1 MNSLM
6 NGLKNQSNY
15 GLTQNGGV
23 KHVTTNSKLLDMFA
37 MGAAMR
43 NRQVDDIWN
52 MFAAAFDENPVYALK
67 CLFYI
72 RDVRG
77 GQGERRFFR
86 EGLKWLA
93 IKHPEAVMRNMEH
106 IPEFG
111 RWDDLYCFVGMNQ
124 DVENAAFALIKKQLM
139 LDLTCKTPSLLA
151 KWLKSE
157 NASSAETKQL
167 ALTTIKHLGVTNRQY
182 RKILSELRARI
193 NVLERLMSQ
202 NRWDEIEFDKIPSKA
217 GMIYK
222 NAFARHDVERMK
234 SEKNVQSY
242 ADFAKDTT
250 KKVNAKTLYPYEAVK
265 EAIRHMNY
273 STNRTNLNDTNRL
286 MINKYWDNL
295 EDYFKGAS
303 LNALCMV
310 DTSGSMTWHER
321 NGAKPIDVA
330 TSIGLY
336 CAEKAKGPFANHY
349 ISFSS
354 RPQLIEC
361 KGVDFCDKVYRI
373 ANANLCENTNIEA
386 AFDMLLSTAV
396 QNHVPQDDMPQN
408 IIVISDMEFD
418 CCRDY
423 RYGSRRETVM
433 ENIAHKWQMH
443 GYTMPHLIYWNVDAK
458 SENIPMLGKG
468 AISFVSGFSPSI
480 FQTIMTAKTGYDL
493 MMECLNK
500 ERYAVIK

>member
-1 MNSLM
+1 MTTFIDAMKMENDYIYTE
-6 NGLKNQSNY
+6 NGAIAHSST
-15 GLTQNGGV
+15 GT
-23 KHVTTNSKLLDMFA
+23 KLLDLFG
-37 MGAAMR
+37 MGAAYR
-43 NRQVDDIWN
+43 TRSEADCILLFKEA
-52 MFAAAFDENPVYALK
+52 FAESPIYALK
-67 CLFYI
+67 CLFYL

-86 EGLKWLA
+86 VCMRWLA
-93 IKHPEAVMRNMEH
+93 NEKPNDARRNMQY
-106 IPEFG
+106 IPMYG
-111 RWDDLYCFVGMNQ
+111 RWDDLYIFVGTELEKDAFDFMKEQ
-124 DVENAAFALIKKQLM
+124 LALDVQCN
-139 LDLTCKTPSLLA
+139 TPSLLA

-157 NASSAETKQL
+157 NASSKETKTL
-167 ALTTIKHLGVTNRQY
+167 AFKTREAFGLTAKQY
-182 RKILSELRARI
+182 RKILSIMRQRI
-193 NVLERLMSQ
+193 NILERLMSEG
-202 NRWDEIEFDKIPSKA
+202 RWDEIEFDKIPSKA
-217 GMIYK
+217 GLKYK

-265 EAIRHMNY
+265 EAIKHMNY
-273 STNRTNLNDTNRL
+273 SANRTNLNDTNRL

-310 DTSGSMTWHER
+310 DTSGSMTWHEH

-354 RPQLIEC
+354 KPQLIEC

-373 ANANLCENTNIEA
+373 ANANLCENTNIET
-386 AFDMLLSTAV
+386 AFDMILRTAI
-396 QNHVPQDDMPQN
+396 QNHVPQEDMPQN

-418 CCRDY
+418 RARDY
-423 RYGSRRETVM
+423 HYGNNTSTLM
-433 ENIAHKWQMH
+433 EGIAQKWKAY

-468 AISFVSGFSPSI
+468 AISYVSGFSPSI
-480 FQTIMTAKTGYDL
+480 FQTIMTAKTGFDL
-493 MMECLNK
+493 MMECLNQT
-500 ERYAVIK
+500 RYAVIK